1 MRFTRTTIGALALA
15 AITLPLGAQND
26 RAERER
32 AERERATAERAR
44 GWAWSS
50 SDEDDERAMLGVS
63 TSSGGERDTLG
74 LLITSITPGGP
85 AEKAG
90 LEEGHRI
97 AEINGTSLRLSRAD
111 AGEPDM
117 NGMMSR
123 RLTRE
128 MRKIKAG
135 DVVTLKVYQDG
146 SFRDLRITTV
156 AAEELRPRRVRMTR
170 EDMED
175 RAVIGV
181 SANATGSDRDT
192 LGIMVQSVAEDGPAE
207 KAGIFEGARI
217 QSING
222 VSLRVPAADAGDDA
236 FASTRSS
243 RFVREMAK
251 VKVGD
256 EVELRVYS
264 NGETRTV
271 RVRAARSGDVYK
283 NTGGRFFFGDAG
295 GMLVPPVPPIP
306 PMAPMAP
313 RPRVQVSPRVYQFRS
328 PGVWELNLEQDLE
341 RAVEGALA
349 GVRAIDLEGLKERL
363 EELGEGIGE
372 GIGQAFDDVE
382 VYIDDDEPA
391 RAPSVRRLEGRT
403 PRATP
408 APAPAADAA
417 TFMVKTSWS
426 PSKVSAVAPV
436 AAPARRASA
445 PRGLSLPGLRAS
457 VMDADLAAYFGEEE
471 SIGDGLLVLEAD
483 ERWNELRVG
492 DVIVEV
498 NGRRV
503 RGDAGSVC
511 LDRTKDNRLTVVR
524 KGRRE
529 TLVVRAV

>member
-26 RAERER
+26 RAERDR

-50 SDEDDERAMLGVS
+50 SDDDDERAMLGVS

-236 FASTRSS
+236 FAGTRSS

-283 NTGGRFFFGDAG
+283 NSGGRFFFGDAG
-295 GMLVPPVPPIP
+295 GMLVPPMPPMP
-306 PMAPMAP
+306 PMAPMAPMAP
-313 RPRVQVSPRVYQFRS
+313 RPRVQVAPRVYRA
-328 PGVWELNLEQDLE
+328 PGVWELNLEQDIE

-349 GVRAIDLEGLKERL
+349 GVRAVDLEGLKVRL

-372 GIGQAFDDVE
+372 AFDDVE
-382 VYIDDDEPA
+382 VYIDDDEPV
-391 RAPSVRRLEGRT
+391 RAPSVRRLEGGT
-403 PRATP
+403 PRAIP

-426 PSKVSAVAPV
+426 PSKVAAIAPV
-436 AAPARRASA
+436 AVSARRTSA

-457 VMDADLAAYFGEEE
+457 VMDADLAAYFGEDA

-503 RGDAGSVC
+503 RGDAGAVC

-524 KGRRE
+524 RGKRE

>member
-32 AERERATAERAR
+32 ATAERAR
-44 GWAWSS
+44 AWAWSS
-50 SDEDDERAMLGVS
+50 SDDDEERAMLGVS
-63 TSSGGERDTLG
+63 TGSGGERDTLG
-74 LLITSITPGGP
+74 LLITSVTPNGP

-128 MRKIKAG
+128 MRKLKAG
-135 DVVTLKVYQDG
+135 AVVTLKVYQDG
-146 SFRDLRITTV
+146 SFRDVRVTTV

-181 SANATGSDRDT
+181 SASATGSDRDT

-222 VSLRVPAADAGDDA
+222 VNLRVPAADAGDHA
-236 FASTRSS
+236 FAGTRSN
-243 RFVREMAK
+243 RFSREMAK
-251 VKVGD
+251 VKAGD

-295 GMLVPPVPPIP
+295 GMLVPPMPPIP
-306 PMAPMAP
+306 PMAPM
-313 RPRVQVSPRVYQFRS
+313 PRVQVSPRVYQYRG
-328 PGVWELNLEQDLE
+328 PGVWELNLERDVE

-363 EELGEGIGE
+363 EEIGEGIGE
-372 GIGQAFDDVE
+372 AFDDVE
-382 VYIDDDEPA
+382 VRIDDDEPV
-391 RAPSVRRLEGRT
+391 RAPVRRLEGRT
-403 PRATP
+403 PQAIP
-408 APAPAADAA
+408 APAPAARDAS
-417 TFMVKTSWS
+417 FMVKTSWS
-426 PSKVSAVAPV
+426 PGRTPAM
-436 AAPARRASA
+436 APAVVSSPRSSA

-457 VMDADLAAYFGEEE
+457 VMDADLAAYFGEED
-471 SIGDGLLVLEAD
+471 SIGDGLLVIEAD
-483 ERWNELRVG
+483 ERWDELRVG

-503 RGDAGSVC
+503 RGDARSVC

-524 KGRRE
+524 KGKRE